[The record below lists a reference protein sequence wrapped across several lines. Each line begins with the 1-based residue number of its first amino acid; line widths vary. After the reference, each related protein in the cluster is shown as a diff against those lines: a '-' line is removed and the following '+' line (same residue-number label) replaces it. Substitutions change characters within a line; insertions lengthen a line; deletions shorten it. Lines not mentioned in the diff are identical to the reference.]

1 METARDNAMKPKILL
16 GTSSFGKSNPA
27 PIKLMESHG
36 LEVIPN
42 RYGRKLTRKE
52 LLDLLPGI
60 TGLLAGLEAVDRGVL
75 KASDLKVVSRC
86 GSGISNVDVEACK
99 ELGIVFKYTP
109 FGPTQAV
116 AELTVAM
123 MISLLRDAWAMHANL
138 CKGKWDK
145 RVGFQIK
152 GKTVVIIGFGRIGHR
167 TASLLEPFAV
177 DLIAVDPFLDPKKE
191 SLRLMGLHEALP
203 LADIVIL
210 HAGGEEE
217 IIAEKELRLM
227 KDGTFFCN
235 AARGQN
241 VNEAALGEALD
252 SGKIAGAWLDSFSCE
267 PYHGP
272 LCGHSRVLMTPHV
285 GSYTTE
291 GRLDME
297 MEAAQNLINGLAEAN
312 QDPAFIKLNTPNARA

>member
-1 METARDNAMKPKILL
+1 MKPKILL
-16 GTSSFGKSNPA
+16 GTSSFGKRNPA
-27 PIKLMESHG
+27 PIQLMERHG
-36 LEVIPN
+36 LEVVPN
-42 RYGRKLTRKE
+42 PYGRKLTREE
-52 LLDLLPGI
+52 LLHLLPGI

-167 TASLLEPFAV
+167 TVSLLEPFEIN
-177 DLIAVDPFLDPKKE
+177 LIAVDPFLDPKKE
-191 SLRLMGLHEALP
+191 PVRLMQLHEALP

-210 HAGGEEE
+210 HASGDEE
-217 IIAEKELRLM
+217 IIGENEFVLM
-227 KDGTFFCN
+227 KDGSYLCN

-241 VNEAALGEALD
+241 INEAALGTALD
-252 SGKIAGAWLDSFSCE
+252 NGKVAGAWLDSFSSE

-272 LCGHSRVLMTPHV
+272 LCGHPRVIMTPHV

-297 MEAAQNLINGLAEAN
+297 MEAARNLIDGLFENGVRPHGDGGN
-312 QDPAFIKLNTPNARA
+312 Q

>member
-1 METARDNAMKPKILL
+1 MHFRVLIGP
-16 GTSSFGKSNPA
+16 SSFGSPHSA
-27 PIKLMESHG
+27 PLDFLRENG
-36 LEVIPN
+36 LSIIPN
-42 RYGRKLTRKE
+42 PYGRKLSRSE
-52 LLDLLPGI
+52 LMALLPGVD
-60 TGLLAGLEAVDRGVL
+60 GLIAGLETLDRPVL
-75 KASDLKVVSRC
+75 KASTLKVISRC
-86 GSGISNVDVEACK
+86 GSGITNVDLMAVQD
-99 ELGIVFKYTP
+99 LGIVFHSTP
-109 FGPTQAV
+109 YGPTQAV
-116 AELTVAM
+116 AELTLGMV
-123 MISLLRDAWAMHANL
+123 ITLLRDVWPMQASL
-138 CKGKWDK
+138 SGGKWDK
-145 RVGFQIK
+145 RVGYQLK
-152 GKTVVIIGFGRIGHR
+152 GKTVLVVGFGRIGRR

-177 DLIAVDPFLDPKKE
+177 NLIAVDPFLDPNKG

-217 IIAEKELRLM
+217 IIGEKEFRLM
-227 KDGTFFCN
+227 KDGTFLCN

-241 VNEAALGEALD
+241 VNEAALSEALD

-297 MEAAQNLINGLAEAN
+297 MEAARNLIDGLAETK
-312 QDPAFIKLNTPNARA
+312 QRPYIHKS